1 MCHCHGRRTGENVL
15 PGVPAASGRQVTGQR
30 SFWRW
35 RGKWKKAKGSNED
48 GPLETHQIRIET
60 PASGKVVSRGCA
72 RWRKSGG
79 RWRRHW
85 ITATFHGGSPCR
97 QGAELAGVAYWH
109 DPAVKIGAWEPAQP
123 RAITNTL
130 EWAVPPGILA
140 PGKYRL
146 SLNHL
151 KGRNGLKISG
161 AELLEDGQEVA
172 RDGHDGLAGA
182 GYN

>member
-1 MCHCHGRRTGENVL
+1 LCTLAEIGWSLAAALDYRDLSRRLAVQE
-15 PGVPAASGRQVTGQR
+15 
-30 SFWRW
+30 
-35 RGKWKKAKGSNED
+35 
-48 GPLETHQIRIET
+48 
-60 PASGKVVSRGCA
+60 
-72 RWRKSGG
+72 
-79 RWRRHW
+79 RRLD
-85 ITATFHGGSPCR
+85 
-97 QGAELAGVAYWH
+97 LAGVAYWH